1 MNMAIVWPAF
11 ALVALTFVVV
21 LRLARQR
28 FAAARAGRVDP
39 RYYKVFKGEGEPEDV
54 AATARNLLNLY
65 EMPTLFYAGVAIA
78 FAAGESGAL
87 LVALAWAYVALRYLH
102 STIHLTRNKVLWR
115 FRAFAASL
123 FVLLA
128 FWATLGWQL
137 ATGGGVA
144 AAGG

>member
-1 MNMAIVWPAF
+1 
-11 ALVALTFVVV
+11 
-21 LRLARQR
+21 
-28 FAAARAGRVDP
+28 
-39 RYYKVFKGEGEPEDV
+39 
-54 AATARNLLNLY
+54 
-65 EMPTLFYAGVAIA
+65 MPTLFYAGVAIA